1 MDNFILIETVSAFMV
16 FLPVHVIVL
25 RQISDRSVIPVF
37 WMTYVVVGIIIQIFF
52 GFFLLSG
59 YQNTIYGF
67 CDRCFMVTVY
77 TPRWQLFY
85 GNFWPHGILDPYA
98 GVGRS
103 GSSGERRFVN
113 ENASHPVQSYED
125 CR

>member
-1 MDNFILIETVSAFMV
+1 MV

-25 RQISDRSVIPVF
+25 RRISDRAVIPVF

-52 GFFLLSG
+52 GFFFVRLP
-59 YQNTIYGF
+59 NTIYGF

-98 GVGRS
+98 GVGRG
-103 GSSGERRFVN
+103 GSEGERRFVN
-113 ENASHPVQSYED
+113 GERSSRGTIIRRLSIGVWPVLSIQEISS
-125 CR
+125 